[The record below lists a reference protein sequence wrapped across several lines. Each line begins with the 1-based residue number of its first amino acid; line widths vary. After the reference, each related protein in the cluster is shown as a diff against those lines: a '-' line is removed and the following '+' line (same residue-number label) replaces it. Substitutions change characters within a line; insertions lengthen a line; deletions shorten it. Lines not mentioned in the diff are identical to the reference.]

1 MRAAVLEA
9 VGELRVRSVKRPA
22 PGRGEV
28 LIRVGACGVCG
39 SDVPRVFE
47 KGTYHFPCIPGH
59 EFAGE
64 VAELGEGV
72 TGFAEGDRV
81 AVFPLI
87 PCGEC
92 DACEVEAY
100 AQCSSYDYLGS
111 RSDGAFA
118 ETVCAPAANLLAAPE
133 NVTLEEAA
141 LTEPAAVARHAV
153 ARARPAG
160 GETVVVFG
168 AGPIGVMVAQWARI
182 YDAGRVF
189 LVDINSEKLDAA
201 RAIEQVEVIDAA
213 GEEPVQK
220 IRELTGGEGVD
231 IAIEAAGVG
240 ATMLGA
246 LEGVGNFGRV
256 VLLGN
261 PSEDVTL
268 PEKLISSLLRR
279 EVTITGAWNSSMSS
293 KDNDWRAA
301 LDAMSEGRLRVKELI
316 THRYALGD
324 TPEALAMMRDRA
336 EFYNKVLIIP

>member
-64 VAELGEGV
+64 VGELGEGV

>member
-1 MRAAVLEA
+1 M
-9 VGELRVRSVKRPA
+9 RSVKRPA